1 MKKMFAFSRLTA
13 LLTGLC
19 LTAVT
24 VLLLSAPAQAQAQAQ
39 DQAQEK
45 EVVDLLMVGDS
56 ITDFWDRSGDYG
68 LEVSQKYFSNA
79 NRKTVNIGVSGD
91 ITDQTMQRLANP
103 MLNKI
108 SPKMIML
115 MIGTNNLNRG
125 PETTARYTVE
135 GIREILA
142 ALRVKFPEAKIL
154 LLAVF
159 PRSQP
164 ETGPVPG
171 PQYRMRI
178 DAINAQLPALADG
191 KFIFFKNINEIFLNE
206 DGTLKTELMPD
217 QLHPNKAGYYLWAE
231 AVEPIVQAWTGT
243 KAGS

>member
-1 MKKMFAFSRLTA
+1 MKKFFTRARFALIA
-13 LLTGLC
+13 GLC
-19 LTAVT
+19 LTALT
-24 VLLLSAPAQAQAQAQ
+24 ALFSAPVQAQ
-39 DQAQEK
+39 DQSPAK
-45 EVVDLLMVGDS
+45 ETVDILMVGDS
-56 ITDFWDRSGDYG
+56 ITDFWDRSGNYG
-68 LEVSQKYFSNA
+68 LEVYQKYFSNA

-103 MLNKI
+103 MLNTI

-115 MIGTNNLNRG
+115 MIGTNNMDRG

-171 PQYRMRI
+171 KQYRVRI

-191 KFIFFKNINEIFLNE
+191 KFIFFKNLNGIFLNE

-217 QLHPNKAGYYLWAE
+217 QLHPNTAGYYLWAE

-243 KAGS
+243 KN